1 MRRMFTKSAMPT
13 GLTYQLKITLRDSRP
28 PIWRRVLVP
37 GDFSL
42 HKLHRVAQIAMGWT
56 DSHLHQFLVGEICY
70 GEPHPDDE
78 IEMNDERR
86 FTLNQIAPREKSKF
100 VYEYDFG
107 DSWEHEILVEK
118 VLPPEPG
125 VKYPLCV
132 KGKRACPPEDV
143 GGVWGY
149 DTFLKAIRDP
159 DHEEHDSYLEWI
171 GGEFDPEA
179 FDLDEINQ
187 ELRRV
192 K

>member
-1 MRRMFTKSAMPT
+1 MPPKSAI
-13 GLTYQLKITLRDSRP
+13 YQLKITLRDSRP

-37 GDFSL
+37 GGFSL
-42 HKLHRVAQIAMGWT
+42 RKLHQVVQIAMGWT
-56 DSHLHQFLVGEICY
+56 DSHLHQFAVGGINY

-78 IEMNDERR
+78 MEMNDERR
-86 FTLNQIAPREKSKF
+86 FTLDQVAPREKSKF
-100 VYEYDFG
+100 TYEYDFG
-107 DSWEHEILVEK
+107 DGWDHEILVEK
-118 VLPPEPG
+118 ILPPEPG

-187 ELRRV
+187 ELRRI